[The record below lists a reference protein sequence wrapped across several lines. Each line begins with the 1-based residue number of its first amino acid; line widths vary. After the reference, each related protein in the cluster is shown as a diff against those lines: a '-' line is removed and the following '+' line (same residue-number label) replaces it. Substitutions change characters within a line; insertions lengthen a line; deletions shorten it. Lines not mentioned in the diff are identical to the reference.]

1 MANVLYVKVNPKS
14 DKKSESAQLANYF
27 FDLYKEKNK
36 GDVVDKL
43 DLYESEIPFLDVDVF
58 SAWGK
63 FASKAKLTKV
73 EQVKAERMDQL
84 TNQFLN
90 ADKVVFAA
98 PFWNLGYPPML
109 KAYIDTICIAG
120 KTFKYTENG
129 PVGLVSDKP
138 LLLIE
143 TRGGFY
149 SEGPTAELE
158 NSQRYLR
165 TIMGFMGVKN
175 FNSVIAEN
183 LDVNENHKEKAI
195 EQAKKE
201 LKKNAEQ
208 F

>member
-1 MANVLYVKVNPKS
+1 MANVLYVKVNPKR
-14 DKKSESAQLANYF
+14 DEESQSSQLAKYYLE
-27 FDLYKEKNK
+27 LYKENKK
-36 GDVVDKL
+36 GDVIDKL

-63 FASKAKLTKV
+63 FASQTTLTKT
-73 EQVKAERMDQL
+73 EQNKADQMDKL

-90 ADKVVFAA
+90 ADKLIFAA

-120 KTFKYTENG
+120 KTFKYTDKE

-143 TRGGFY
+143 TRSGFY
-149 SEGPTAELE
+149 SDGPTAELE

-175 FNSVIAEN
+175 FTSVIAEN
-183 LDVNENHKEKAI
+183 LYVDEEHQQESIKL
-195 EQAKKE
+195 AKQQ
-201 LKKNAEQ
+201 LQDIADR